1 MEARQMLLVSAR
13 HGDAAG
19 VRARALFGGNVVDLT
34 VLPPDE
40 FGRWIVKQPRPERDA
55 WIKACQLFHDRLGKA
70 APALQSPDRLGK
82 AAPALQSPDRLGK
95 AAPALQSPARDDSN
109 KWAVIERTR
118 PIRDKDGLIT
128 EMVKER
134 LML

>member
-40 FGRWIVKQPRPERDA
+40 FGRWIAKQPCPERDA
-55 WIKACQLFHDRLGKA
+55 WIKACQLFHDRLGKE
-70 APALQSPDRLGK
+70 
-82 AAPALQSPDRLGK
+82 APALQSPDRLGK

>member
-1 MEARQMLLVSAR
+1 MLLVSAR

-55 WIKACQLFHDRLGKA
+55 WIKACQLFHDRLGKE
-70 APALQSPDRLGK
+70 
-82 AAPALQSPDRLGK
+82 APALQSPDRLGK

>member
-55 WIKACQLFHDRLGKA
+55 WIKACQLFHDRLGKE
-70 APALQSPDRLGK
+70 
-82 AAPALQSPDRLGK
+82 APALQSPDRLGK